1 MFSFRSHSGG
11 MWSKADDLR
20 LSIII
25 GLRRG
30 LSLIRGMRRALT
42 EDDRRKVADAIA
54 EHLQRNN
61 WKIEQG
67 EPLEGHG
74 HTLMPKK

>member
-1 MFSFRSHSGG
+1 

-20 LSIII
+20 LTVLM

-30 LSLIRGMRRALT
+30 LKLCRGMRRALT
-42 EDDRRKVADAIA
+42 EDEQHKVAAVIVEDV
-54 EHLQRNN
+54 ERSN

-67 EPLEGHG
+67 P
-74 HTLMPKK
+74 MPEACRNDRFFQ